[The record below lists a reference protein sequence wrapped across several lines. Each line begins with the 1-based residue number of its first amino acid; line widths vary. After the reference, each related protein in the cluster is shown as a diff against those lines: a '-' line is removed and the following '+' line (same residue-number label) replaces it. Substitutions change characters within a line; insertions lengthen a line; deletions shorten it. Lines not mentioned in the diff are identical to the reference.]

1 MDYNYFRICRAARR
15 LDFMFDL
22 IVICLPALI
31 KEKVNGAI
39 CVMKGAGYYFNM
51 AQLFVGSLNGGAEP
65 RTKREWEGGHLTT
78 PLMAVL

>member
-15 LDFMFDL
+15 LDFMFYL

-39 CVMKGAGYYFNM
+39 YVMKGAGYHFNM
-51 AQLFVGSLNGGAEP
+51 AQLFAGSLNGRAEQ
-65 RTKREWEGGHLTT
+65 RTKREWGGGHLTT
-78 PLMAVL
+78 PLKAAL